1 MTATSPVL
9 KQIAGLPK
17 LSQDELKA
25 LWRSTSGS
33 SHPPTAVASW
43 SAASRTKSRS

>member
-1 MTATSPVL
+1 MTSPVL

-25 LWRSTSGS
+25 LWREYFGVSRPRIG
-33 SHPPTAVASW
+33 AASW
-43 SAASRTKSRS
+43 SAASRIASRS